1 LATEFILLIEGA
13 NGIERVF
20 ADVFG
25 IIINLA
31 CFVVLQSQY
40 MNHVVVIKHQKKA
53 IHGKRREDLIIRC
66 YLFY

>member
-40 MNHVVVIKHQKKA
+40 MNHVV
-53 IHGKRREDLIIRC
+53 
-66 YLFY
+66 